1 MKVEAVLLLKDNIIL
16 CEYWNTTSIKIKRV
30 RTVVQRFDDR
40 SDVTPNLRWHQYPS
54 DDLYVI
60 VCLSDQ
66 TVDSAPLADE
76 IYQVFL
82 RENDLDGHIVRVVRQ
97 FQNSCSQ
104 ALEQS
109 LDSIESQLKHS
120 IDKILDRGESLNS
133 LSSGAA
139 KLREISKSF
148 AHNVD
153 ALQLLQQDEVYFG
166 AIAFAICL
174 FIYYLFSSI

>member
-1 MKVEAVLLLKDNIIL
+1 MKVEAILLLKDNIII

-30 RTVVQRFDDR
+30 RNVVQRFDNR
-40 SDVTPNLRWHQYPS
+40 SDAAYNLTWHQYPS

-60 VCLSDQ
+60 VCLSEP
-66 TVDSAPLADE
+66 THDSAPLADE
-76 IYQVFL
+76 IHQAFL
-82 RENDLDGHIVRVVRQ
+82 REKDLEGHIAKVVRQ
-97 FQNSCSQ
+97 FENRRSE
-104 ALEQS
+104 AVEQS
-109 LDSIESQLKHS
+109 LDSIESKLKYS

-139 KLREISKSF
+139 HLREISKGF
-148 AHNVD
+148 AANVD

-174 FIYYLFSSI
+174 FIYYLSSSI